1 MCRKHIVHY
10 MLAVHFVRNDWV
22 ILNHHH
28 INLGKYMRWTTV
40 QAQKSENKAEHKR
53 WIEKSYNNVTE

>member
-1 MCRKHIVHY
+1 